1 MSRQECVSGALEGP
15 KFQSPDRELQRNSD
29 HQSSVLGIGCFVSED
44 MAAVLGLDSLQRSEK
59 ICILIPAYNAQWT
72 LGSVLEKVKLLDID
86 AFVVDDG
93 SSDETGRVA
102 SEHDVQLLRHSL
114 NLGKGAALRTGF
126 QSILQKDYQ
135 VVITLDADGQHD
147 PSEVPF
153 LLKIFQNV
161 RPDILI
167 ASRAAGFEKMTFLRR
182 FWNRLGVKAVARL
195 CHSDITDSQS
205 GFRLIRS
212 RVIKGVGLST
222 SRFETE
228 LELLIKA
235 CKKGFS
241 VLSVPIKTQKVD
253 GTASSHFRPV
263 TDTWMV
269 CKLFLRSLFW

>member
-1 MSRQECVSGALEGP
+1 M
-15 KFQSPDRELQRNSD
+15 QR
-29 HQSSVLGIGCFVSED
+29 
-44 MAAVLGLDSLQRSEK
+44 LDK

-72 LGSVLEKVKLLDID
+72 LGSVLEKIEPLKVDTL
-86 AFVVDDG
+86 VVDDG
-93 SSDETGRVA
+93 SSDETERVA
-102 SEHDVQLLRHSL
+102 SEHGAQLLKHSL

-126 QSILQKDYQ
+126 QSILRKDYQ

-147 PSEVPF
+147 PAEIPS

-161 RPDILI
+161 KPDILI
-167 ASRAAGFEKMTFLRR
+167 ASRAAEFGKMTFLRR

-205 GFRLIRS
+205 GFRLIRT
-212 RVIKGVGLST
+212 GVLKKVDLST

-228 LELLIKA
+228 LELLVKA

-241 VLSVPIKTQKVD
+241 VLSVPINTQKVD

-263 TDTWMV
+263 VDTWMV